1 MASNVKQLPLC
12 FNQLIMDQITSD
24 KKEVLMAALQRCQ
37 NPFVIAQIENLLER
51 ERLLDPIGEI
61 SLDFPL
67 LLQVK
72 STRDTSLQTNLKVWS
87 MNNLT
92 QYQNWIVW
100 PKFII
105 SFIMLIISA
114 AIINNFSYEEG
125 TLQYS
130 NFISGMAIIYGC
142 LWFFF
147 FIDALLIM
155 VLAYMGKVKIAQSS
169 LVRTLICLIF
179 PPIAIGQRN
188 LVEPQ
193 KIWLPFYNWSKGNE
207 GLYNHLKKQFS
218 IPMIIIAL
226 LIIPVL
232 LIEWQFYEEVE
243 SFLNMDLSLL
253 LGLIQGFIWFA
264 FAFEFLLL
272 IAITDNK
279 FSYIKKNWI
288 DLLIILLPFVSFVR
302 SLRLVKVAK
311 ITQLSRGY
319 KLRALLMKAREGF
332 IFASFFSRIMAVKP
346 DFQLKKLMKKL
357 NENQKEREIIEEDLA
372 KLCKWLLDKKQTNP

>member
-1 MASNVKQLPLC
+1 ME
-12 FNQLIMDQITSD
+12 QIKND
-24 KKEVLMAALQRCQ
+24 KKEVLMAALYRCQ
-37 NPFVIAQIENLLER
+37 NPFVIAQIESLLER
-51 ERLLDPIGEI
+51 EQVLAPIGAVSE
-61 SLDFPL
+61 DYPL

-72 STRDTSLQTNLKVWS
+72 SYRDTSLQTNLKVRS
-87 MNNLT
+87 VNLLT
-92 QYQNWIVW
+92 SYQNWTVW
-100 PKFII
+100 PKFIV
-105 SFIMLIISA
+105 SFIILIISA

-130 NFISGMAIIYGC
+130 NFISGMVMIYGG
-142 LWFFF
+142 LWTF
-147 FIDALLIM
+147 FIMDALIVL
-155 VLAYMGKVKIAQSS
+155 VLAYTGKVEIAQSS
-169 LVRTLICLIF
+169 LIRKIFCLIF

-188 LVEPQ
+188 LVEPE
-193 KIWLPFYNWSKGNE
+193 KIWLPFYNWSKCNE

-243 SFLNMDLSLL
+243 NFLNTDLSFL

-279 FSYIKKNWI
+279 FSYIKRNWI

-346 DFQLKKLMKKL
+346 DFRLKKLMKKL

-372 KLCKWLLDKKQTNP
+372 KLCKWLVDKKQTNP

>member
-1 MASNVKQLPLC
+1 
-12 FNQLIMDQITSD
+12 
-24 KKEVLMAALQRCQ
+24 MAALQRCQ

-92 QYQNWIVW
+92 QYQNRIVW

-147 FIDALLIM
+147 LSM
-155 VLAYMGKVKIAQSS
+155 
-169 LVRTLICLIF
+169 
-179 PPIAIGQRN
+179 
-188 LVEPQ
+188 
-193 KIWLPFYNWSKGNE
+193 PF
-207 GLYNHLKKQFS
+207 
-218 IPMIIIAL
+218 
-226 LIIPVL
+226 
-232 LIEWQFYEEVE
+232 
-243 SFLNMDLSLL
+243 
-253 LGLIQGFIWFA
+253 
-264 FAFEFLLL
+264 
-272 IAITDNK
+272 
-279 FSYIKKNWI
+279 
-288 DLLIILLPFVSFVR
+288 
-302 SLRLVKVAK
+302 
-311 ITQLSRGY
+311 
-319 KLRALLMKAREGF
+319 
-332 IFASFFSRIMAVKP
+332 
-346 DFQLKKLMKKL
+346 
-357 NENQKEREIIEEDLA
+357 
-372 KLCKWLLDKKQTNP
+372 

>member
-1 MASNVKQLPLC
+1 
-12 FNQLIMDQITSD
+12 MDQITSE

-92 QYQNWIVW
+92 QYQNRIVW

-155 VLAYMGKVKIAQSS
+155 ALAYMGKVKIAQSS

-193 KIWLPFYNWSKGNE
+193 KIWLPFYNWSKCNE

-243 SFLNMDLSLL
+243 SFLNTDLSLL

>member
-1 MASNVKQLPLC
+1 MEEIKN
-12 FNQLIMDQITSD
+12 D
-24 KKEVLMAALQRCQ
+24 KKEVSMDALHRCQ
-37 NPFVIAQIENLLER
+37 NPFVIAQIESLLER
-51 ERLLDPIGEI
+51 EQVLAPIGKI
-61 SLDFPL
+61 SKDYPL
-67 LLQVK
+67 LLRVK
-72 STRDTSLQTNLKVWS
+72 SSRDTSLQTNLKIPTV
-87 MNNLT
+87 NRLT
-92 QYQNWIVW
+92 SYQNKVVW
-100 PKFII
+100 PKFIV
-105 SFIMLIISA
+105 SLIMLIISA
-114 AIINNFSYEEG
+114 AIINNFSYEDG
-125 TLQYS
+125 ALQYS
-130 NFISGMAIIYGC
+130 IFISKMLMIYGY
-142 LWFFF
+142 LWTFFVLDA
-147 FIDALLIM
+147 FIVM
-155 VLAYMGKVKIAQSS
+155 VLAYMGNVRIAQSA
-169 LVRTLICLIF
+169 LIRKLFGLIF

-188 LVEPQ
+188 LIDPD
-193 KIWLPFYNWSKGNE
+193 KIWLPFYNWSKCNE
-207 GLYNHLKKQFS
+207 GLFNHLKKQFS

-243 SFLNMDLSLL
+243 NFLNTDLSLL

-279 FSYIKKNWI
+279 FSYIKRNWI

-302 SLRLVKVAK
+302 SIRLVKVAK

-346 DFQLKKLMKKL
+346 DFQLNKLMKKF

-372 KLCKWLLDKKQTNP
+372 KLCKTLIDKKQINP